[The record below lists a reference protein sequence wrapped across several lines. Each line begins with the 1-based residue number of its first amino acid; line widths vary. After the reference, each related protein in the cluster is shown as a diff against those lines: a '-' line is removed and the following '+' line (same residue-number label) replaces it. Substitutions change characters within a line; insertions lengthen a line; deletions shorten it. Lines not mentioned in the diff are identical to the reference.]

1 MGFRLFDFIARHTDH
16 TRLPHDQRIVI
27 LTFPLVGDEFVFL
40 MLPHQFLDVQRSCA
54 EHESPTVTPVLVVV
68 SIVLDVK
75 ARPRQREANGKQAFK
90 FRRLKLQIRHS
101 VEFIP
106 KCIHRSH
113 FFPLSK

>member
-1 MGFRLFDFIARHTDH
+1 M
-16 TRLPHDQRIVI
+16 I
-27 LTFPLVGDEFVFL
+27 LAFPLVGDEFVFL
-40 MLPHQFLDVQRSCA
+40 VFPHQFLDVQRSST
-54 EHESPTVTPVLVVV
+54 EHKSPTIAPVLIVV

-75 ARPRQREANGKQAFK
+75 ARPRQREANGQQAFK